1 MFALRLLVVVLII
14 SAVVNGFTTPN
25 PSRGTKLSPL
35 SKSSLS
41 RLGAASVVDNVK
53 LTEIISNFEDEDV
66 MCSSE
71 GGKFSVPIA
80 LASLEESDVVMG
92 KSNTVESGDDV
103 LALITELFQMPETPL
118 SMIHLCDR
126 IDISKTNSRE
136 RFFLSFKRKTVLTS
150 MLKKDRNKYLETVK
164 VSQYVYIHMYL
175 SNIGILNMFIFIC
188 TYQT

>member
-1 MFALRLLVVVLII
+1 MFATRLLVVVLII
-14 SAVVNGFTTPN
+14 SEVVNGFITPS

-41 RLGAASVVDNVK
+41 RLGAASVLDDVK

-80 LASLEESDVVMG
+80 LATLEESDVVMG
-92 KSNTVESGDDV
+92 NSNTVESGDDV

-150 MLKKDRNKYLETVK
+150 MLKNDRNKYLETVK
-164 VSQYVYIHMYL
+164 VSPYVYIHMYL
-175 SNIGILNMFIFIC
+175 SNIGILNIM
-188 TYQT
+188 